1 MMEGGDLEAGSNQ
14 VDHDYDEGSDKDEFK
29 DFPRRLAVEEE
40 SYVPEY
46 VHKFFPFL
54 KKSYSKED
62 ANVKH
67 PGCLKNPGMPNL
79 TVFSGGK
86 IFCCPLTGS
95 TYY

>member
-46 VHKFFPFL
+46 AH
-54 KKSYSKED
+54 
-62 ANVKH
+62 
-67 PGCLKNPGMPNL
+67 
-79 TVFSGGK
+79 
-86 IFCCPLTGS
+86 
-95 TYY
+95 